1 MAPIKSEQKTLKD
14 ESEEY
19 TSSSGEESYESDND
33 IKQEDQESDEDQ
45 TNDQEASTKR
55 EREEEEEEEEETKP
69 VEPKRVRIEKIEKK
83 NFGQGGTTVFVGQL
97 NFNAKADD
105 IRQYFSQC
113 GPVVDVRLRM
123 HPNGQ
128 KSRGFAHV
136 EFATAQ
142 AKKAALELDGSEFM
156 GRTIRV
162 DNAEPAQARS
172 VDTNYGPKTNKVFVA
187 NLSYDT
193 DEDSL
198 REAFGKFGTI
208 VGDIGMPIRRET
220 GQIKGIAY
228 IQFETEDEA
237 EKAVKEMNGIYLNG
251 RPIRTDF
258 SGDSDKDRLH
268 QQPSRPKFA
277 DRFVGR
283 GQKKNNKRGTWRKH

>member
-19 TSSSGEESYESDND
+19 ASSSGEESYESDND
-33 IKQEDQESDEDQ
+33 IKQEDQESDKDQ
-45 TNDQEASTKR
+45 TSDQEISTKR
-55 EREEEEEEEEETKP
+55 EREEEEETKP

-123 HPNGQ
+123 HPSGQ

-258 SGDSDKDRLH
+258 SGDGDKDRLH
-268 QQPSRPKFA
+268 QQPGRPKFA